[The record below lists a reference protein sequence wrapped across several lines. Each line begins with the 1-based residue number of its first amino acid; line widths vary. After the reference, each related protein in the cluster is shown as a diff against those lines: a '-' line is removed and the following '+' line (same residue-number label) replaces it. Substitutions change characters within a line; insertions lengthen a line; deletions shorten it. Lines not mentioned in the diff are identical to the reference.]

1 MNPNEINI
9 GWLKLLLDPQF
20 MVMVFT
26 GIAAFATILTL
37 GLPYMKRDELG
48 ERMKY
53 VAERREEL
61 RAKQREALNDRTRK
75 AGLRTAAPAGFMKHT
90 VENLN
95 LQKLLESPGIK
106 EKLARAGKRGQGPF
120 ITFLFFRF
128 LMPPIVFLGA
138 LVYLYGLSTVHW
150 AFFVK
155 LAVAVGAALFGY
167 YLPDLFVSNLIQ
179 RRQTS
184 IMRAFPD
191 ALDLMLICVESGMS
205 IEAAFGRV
213 ASEVGSRSVELAE
226 ELGLCTAEMSYL
238 PERRQAFENLAK
250 RTGHPGVKAV
260 AAALIQSEKYGTP
273 MGQALRVT
281 AQENRE
287 MRMAEAERKAHSLP
301 AKLTVPMIVFFLPCL
316 FVVILGPAI
325 IKIMHV
331 V

>member
-1 MNPNEINI
+1 MSDPIDL

-20 MVMVFT
+20 MLMVFT
-26 GIAAFATILTL
+26 AIAAFATILTL
-37 GLPYMKRDELG
+37 GLPYMKHDELG

-61 RAKQREALNDRTRK
+61 RAKQRAALADRMRR
-75 AGLRTAAPAGFMKHT
+75 GQLRSTPHGFMKHT
-90 VENLN
+90 IENLN

-128 LMPPIVFLGA
+128 VMPPIVFVAA
-138 LVYLYGLSTVHW
+138 LIYLYGISTLHW

-155 LAVAVGAALFGY
+155 LAVAIAAALFGF
-167 YLPDLFVSNLIQ
+167 YLPDLFVSNAIQ
-179 RRQTS
+179 RRQAS

-205 IEAAFGRV
+205 IESAFGRV
-213 ASEVGSRSVELAE
+213 AAEVGTSSVELAE
-226 ELGLCTAEMSYL
+226 ELGLTTAEMSYL
-238 PERRQAFENLAK
+238 PDRRQAFENLAK
-250 RTGHPGVKAV
+250 RTGHSGVKAV

-287 MRMAEAERKAHSLP
+287 MRMAEAERRAHSLP

>member
-1 MNPNEINI
+1 MHNPDDL
-9 GWLKLLLDPQF
+9 GWIKLLIDPQF
-20 MVMVFT
+20 MVMALT
-26 GIAAFATILTL
+26 SIAAFASILTL

-61 RAKQREALNDRTRK
+61 RAKQRAEMMDRTRK
-75 AGLRTAAPAGFMKHT
+75 GALRSTPVGFMKNT

-128 LMPPIVFLGA
+128 LMPPIVFLAA
-138 LVYLYGLSTVHW
+138 LIYLYGFSTLHW
-150 AFFVK
+150 DFFVK
-155 LAVAVGAALFGY
+155 LAVAIAAALFGF
-167 YLPDLFVSNLIQ
+167 YLPDLFVSNAIA
-179 RRQTS
+179 RRQAS

-213 ASEVGSRSVELAE
+213 AAEVGTGSVELAE
-226 ELGLCTAEMSYL
+226 ELGLATAEMSYL
-238 PERRQAFENLAK
+238 PDRRQAFENLAR
-250 RTGHPGVKAV
+250 RTGHSGVKAV

-287 MRMAEAERKAHSLP
+287 MRMQEAERKAHSLP

>member
-1 MNPNEINI
+1 MDSDIKL

-26 GIAAFATILTL
+26 AIAAFATILTF
-37 GLPYMKRDELG
+37 GLPYMKRDELAH
-48 ERMKY
+48 RMKY

-61 RAKQREALNDRTRK
+61 RAKQREALADRTRK
-75 AGLRTAAPAGFMKHT
+75 GALRSTPHGFMKNT
-90 VENLN
+90 IENLN

-106 EKLARAGKRGQGPF
+106 DKLARAGKRGQGPF

-128 LMPPIVFLGA
+128 VMPPIVFVGA
-138 LVYLYGLSTVHW
+138 LIYLYGISTFAW
-150 AFFVK
+150 PFFVK
-155 LAVAVGAALFGY
+155 LAAAIGAALLGF
-167 YLPDLFVSNLIQ
+167 YLPDLFVSNMIS

-184 IMRAFPD
+184 IMHAFPD
-191 ALDLMLICVESGMS
+191 ALDLLLICVESGMS
-205 IEAAFGRV
+205 IESAFGRV
-213 ASEVGSRSVELAE
+213 AAEVGTRSVELAE
-226 ELGLCTAEMSYL
+226 ELGLATAEMSYL

-250 RTGHPGVKAV
+250 RTGHPGVKQV

-287 MRMAEAERKAHSLP
+287 MRMSEAERKAHSLP

-316 FVVILGPAI
+316 FVVILGPAV